1 MAMGANVT
9 VSLKALLLTGV
20 VVLALAAA
28 YLVGGSRGNPAEAAS
43 AEGATGSSA
52 EHSVT
57 VAGTGE
63 VTAVPDQLGFS
74 LEVRILRPDLQ
85 DSLDE
90 SGAAMARVVAE
101 LADHGVTEKD
111 VQTTGLST
119 EPVYQRSR
127 NAPTTLRGYRVVQRA
142 QVLVPRLEDGGAA
155 IAAAVKSGGTAVR
168 VDGIALSVADP
179 EALLTEARKA
189 AVDEARAK
197 AEEYA
202 AAGGQELGE
211 VLTLREVSPS
221 YAGEEPWPASGMSRA
236 YSADMALNAL
246 PIQAGEQE
254 LAVQVEVVWRLE
266 D

>member
-1 MAMGANVT
+1 MGTNVT
-9 VSLKALLLTGV
+9 VSLKALLLAGV
-20 VVLALAAA
+20 VVLALAVS
-28 YLVGGSRGNPAEAAS
+28 YLVGDSRGTPAEAAS
-43 AEGATGSSA
+43 GGGAAGSSA
-52 EHSVT
+52 KRSVT
-57 VAGTGE
+57 VGGTGE

-74 LEVRILRPDLQ
+74 LEVRIIRPDLQ

-90 SGAAMARVVAE
+90 SGAAMDRVLAE

-111 VQTTGLST
+111 VRTTGLST
-119 EPVYQRSR
+119 EPVYDRSR

-142 QVLVPRLEDGGAA
+142 QVLVPKLEDGGAA
-155 IAAAVKSGGTAVR
+155 IAAAVRSGGTAVR

-179 EALLTEARKA
+179 EALLAEAREA

-211 VLTLREVSPS
+211 VLTLREVSPT
-221 YAGEEPWPASGMSRA
+221 YAGEEPWAEASLSRA
-236 YSADMALNAL
+236 YAADMAL

-254 LAVQVEVVWRLE
+254 LAVQVEVVWRLA